1 MKSTT
6 LHSLYVLD
14 VPLDE
19 TVRAAIRAG
28 VEAYFREHRLLPPAG
43 YEVLYQLAGE
53 LIEAEKWEERYRAF
67 VMVCCGNEVWRPV
80 IGAIPFNRRIFLL
93 PQCLRSTAHCNA
105 PSDELGL
112 LCSECGNCS
121 IPVFLREVEN
131 LGYVAMVSEG
141 TTITSRLIESGKVD
155 AVIGV
160 GCMEVLQKMFASVNK
175 YAIPAIGV
183 PLITCGCINTMPDID
198 WIKKEI
204 YNYREDPSFR
214 LLNLNYLKNKSSSVF
229 GAEQLTRFLGPDE
242 SHTGK
247 IAFEALLSGGNRL
260 RPFLAVLA
268 YEAFIEEPDPAVVNM
283 LAVCVE
289 CFHKAS
295 LVHDDIEDNDLIRY
309 GKETVHARYG
319 IPQAINA
326 GDYLLG
332 EGYRIISE
340 STLPPETIC
349 EAIRIISRGHRSLS
363 IGQGAEL
370 ASIRSQEILPGEA
383 MLELFGNKTAA
394 AFRVSLLLGAAI
406 GGASAA
412 DLKVLEQF
420 SHAIGIAYQVKDDL
434 ADYSGEK
441 GDIEV
446 RKFSII
452 LSLLAG
458 HLTQAEKELLL
469 SAQSPG
475 EFMIIYGLIDQ
486 YDILQQARELLLGYI
501 REAET
506 CLSHLTNLGLKLALH
521 EILGKIFKENI

>member
-1 MKSTT
+1 M
-6 LHSLYVLD
+6 
-14 VPLDE
+14 
-19 TVRAAIRAG
+19 
-28 VEAYFREHRLLPPAG
+28 
-43 YEVLYQLAGE
+43 
-53 LIEAEKWEERYRAF
+53 
-67 VMVCCGNEVWRPV
+67 
-80 IGAIPFNRRIFLL
+80 
-93 PQCLRSTAHCNA
+93 
-105 PSDELGL
+105 
-112 LCSECGNCS
+112 
-121 IPVFLREVEN
+121 
-131 LGYVAMVSEG
+131 
-141 TTITSRLIESGKVD
+141 
-155 AVIGV
+155 
-160 GCMEVLQKMFASVNK
+160 
-175 YAIPAIGV
+175 
-183 PLITCGCINTMPDID
+183 
-198 WIKKEI
+198 
-204 YNYREDPSFR
+204 
-214 LLNLNYLKNKSSSVF
+214 
-229 GAEQLTRFLGPDE
+229 
-242 SHTGK
+242 
-247 IAFEALLSGGNRL
+247 
-260 RPFLAVLA
+260 
-268 YEAFIEEPDPAVVNM
+268 
-283 LAVCVE
+283 E

-469 SAQSPG
+469 SAKSPG
-475 EFMIIYGLIDQ
+475 EFMTIYGLIDQ
-486 YDILQQARELLLGYI
+486 YDILQQARELLLSYI

>member
-6 LHSLYVLD
+6 LHTLYVLD
-14 VPLDE
+14 VPSDKS
-19 TVRAAIRAG
+19 VRTAIRAS
-28 VEAYFREHRLLPPAG
+28 VEAYFSGHRLLPPAS
-43 YEVLYQLAGE
+43 YEVLYQVAGT
-53 LIEAEKWEERYRAF
+53 LIETHHWEERYRAF

-80 IGAIPFNRRIFLL
+80 IGAIPFSRRIFLL
-93 PQCLRSTAHCNA
+93 PQCLRSTAHCKA
-105 PSDELGL
+105 PSDEMGL
-112 LCSECGNCS
+112 LCGECGNCS
-121 IPVFLREVEN
+121 ISGFLREVEN
-131 LGYVAMVSEG
+131 LGYVALVTEG
-141 TTITSRLIESGKVD
+141 TTITTRLIESGKVD

-183 PLITCGCINTMPDID
+183 PLITCGCSNTTPDID

-204 YNYREDPSFR
+204 YNYREDSSFR

-229 GAEQLTRFLGPDE
+229 GAEQLTRFLGPAQNQ
-242 SHTGK
+242 TAN
-247 IAFEALLSGGNRL
+247 IAFEALLAGGNRL

-268 YEAFIEEPDPAVVNM
+268 YEAFVAEPDPAIVNM
-283 LAVCVE
+283 LAVSVE

-295 LVHDDIEDNDLIRY
+295 LVHDDIEDNDLTRY
-309 GKETVHARYG
+309 GKDTIHARHG
-319 IPQAINA
+319 IPLALNT

-340 STLPPETIC
+340 SALPPEIIV
-349 EAIRIISRGHRSLS
+349 EAVRIIARGHRSLS

-370 ASIRSQEILPGEA
+370 ASIRSQEILSHEA
-383 MLELFGNKTAA
+383 MLGLFENKTAA
-394 AFRVSLLLGAAI
+394 AFRVSLLLGAVV
-406 GGASAA
+406 GGATTA

-420 SHAIGIAYQVKDDL
+420 SRAIGIAYQVKDDL

-458 HLTQAEKELLL
+458 HLNPTEKQLLL
-469 SAQSPG
+469 SARSL
-475 EFMIIYGLIDQ
+475 EDFSLIYGLIDAYNSPQ
-486 YDILQQARELLLGYI
+486 LAREILLGYI
-501 REAET
+501 SEAET
-506 CLSHLTNLGLKLALH
+506 CLAELTNLGLKLALH
-521 EILGKIFKENI
+521 EILGKIFK